1 MFGGGGTAFVVTI
14 VAADGV
20 SIFYVVSARPSLH
33 PGFFFAPQRSHLPPA
48 HSLVFRLAILLLML
62 LSMPLPSF
70 LPTCPVLPC
79 RSIVLKIFPV
89 HDPGVKNH
97 LRFPFSVLLH
107 ISSTFTCGTS
117 LLRVCLCPCEP
128 YKYTYPA
135 HDLFEHPSDRNLARH
150 SMLPRILRAGH
161 RCHFYSPNTK
171 MFFVKNVPLRSPYST
186 TNSSQ
191 SESPKTQKIPPTLPK
206 RRRRPLRAFVLITLG
221 ALLFVSIKDYQ
232 ETAAGIGEKELV
244 RPTSWPLYLYS
255 YLPLNTL
262 SRLWGSFNNIT
273 LPVPLREPGF
283 KLYSFLFGVNLDE
296 MQDPDLTHYKNLG
309 EFFYREI
316 KQECRPVDPT
326 ALVVSPSDGRVL
338 KFGKVNP
345 DGGIEQVKGM
355 TYKLEALLG
364 ASESQQVAHS
374 MSLTYEDA
382 HSDLHRNHDSDD
394 IFLSHLRNNT
404 NHDCTARAQDM
415 DQQSLVTFSQQG
427 EKSYLH
433 PSTSHIM
440 NASVALTPTTKE
452 TDLFYAVIYLAPG
465 DYHRFH
471 SPVTWVSTLRRHF
484 VGELY
489 SVAPYFQK
497 AFTNLFVLNERVAL
511 LGYWKYG
518 FFSMTPVGATN
529 VGSIKINFDKDL
541 VTNTTMLNGKKLKK
555 NTCYEAHYSNASSLL
570 KGEPLVKGQEMGGFM
585 LGSTVVL
592 VFEAPKD
599 FKFTLHENQYVKM
612 GQCIGELNN

>member
-1 MFGGGGTAFVVTI
+1 
-14 VAADGV
+14 
-20 SIFYVVSARPSLH
+20 
-33 PGFFFAPQRSHLPPA
+33 
-48 HSLVFRLAILLLML
+48 
-62 LSMPLPSF
+62 
-70 LPTCPVLPC
+70 
-79 RSIVLKIFPV
+79 
-89 HDPGVKNH
+89 
-97 LRFPFSVLLH
+97 
-107 ISSTFTCGTS
+107 
-117 LLRVCLCPCEP
+117 
-128 YKYTYPA
+128 
-135 HDLFEHPSDRNLARH
+135 
-150 SMLPRILRAGH
+150 
-161 RCHFYSPNTK
+161 
-171 MFFVKNVPLRSPYST
+171 MFFVKNVPLRSAYST
-186 TNSSQ
+186 SQ
-191 SESPKTQKIPPTLPK
+191 PQKQSVRQKIPTTLSK
-206 RRRRPLRAFVLITLG
+206 RRRPLRAFVLITLG
-221 ALLFVSIKDYQ
+221 ALFLVSIRDYQ

-262 SRLWGSFNNIT
+262 SRLWGSFNSVT
-273 LPVPLREPGF
+273 LPVPLRVPGY

-316 KQECRPVDPT
+316 KPQSRPIDPT
-326 ALVVSPSDGRVL
+326 ALVASPSDGRVL
-338 KFGKVNP
+338 KFGRVDP

-364 ASESQQVAHS
+364 AAESQQTAHS
-374 MSLTYEDA
+374 MSLSYENEA
-382 HSDLHRNHDSDD
+382 HRELHQAHENDD
-394 IFLSHLRNNT
+394 VFLSHLRNNT
-404 NHDCTARAQDM
+404 NHDCTARADDL

-427 EKSYLH
+427 EKSNFH
-433 PSTSHIM
+433 PSTSQVL
-440 NASVALTPTTKE
+440 NVSVALTPTTKE

-471 SPVTWVSTLRRHF
+471 SPVTWVTTLRRHF

-497 AFTNLFVLNERVAL
+497 AFNNLFILNERVAL

-541 VTNTTMLNGKKLKK
+541 VTNTTMLNGEKLKK

-599 FKFTLHENQYVKM
+599 FKFTLQEDQYVKV
-612 GQCIGELNN
+612 GQCIGELRD